1 MWTVSERVYITRYD
15 KQNAVMVRADQQ
27 SDQIEFYMQNDE
39 KHDWCYCFSV
49 SWQDARLVTGETKAN
64 WYNMTGITALVRAL
78 RKDLAA
84 FASDDSRAF
93 ARPVDA
99 ADFFPDESLTYALD
113 QNELVSLDAVI
124 DHINF
129 PEREE
134 GEKTDTATV
143 LLKDR
148 TGTMVAYVDQELFP
162 QFMRDYEEGQSVQ
175 AIGRVYLPK
184 EPEEGTPAYLDLLE
198 LKFR

>member
-1 MWTVSERVYITRYD
+1 
-15 KQNAVMVRADQQ
+15 MVRADRQ
-27 SDQIEFYMQNDE
+27 SDQIEFYMQSDE
-39 KHDWCYCFSV
+39 KQDWRFCFSIT
-49 SWQDARLVTGETKAN
+49 WQDASLITGETKAN
-64 WYNMTGITALVRAL
+64 WHQMTGITALVRAL
-78 RKDLAA
+78 RGYLDPYAA
-84 FASDDSRAF
+84 DDSKAF

-99 ADFFPDESLTYALD
+99 ADFFPDESLMYALE

-134 GEKTDTATV
+134 GETTNTATV

-148 TGTMVAYVDQELFP
+148 TGTMVAYVDQELFAE
-162 QFMRDYEEGQSVQ
+162 FTHDYEEGQSVQ
-175 AIGRVYLPK
+175 AIGRVYLPSD
-184 EPEEGTPAYLDLLE
+184 PEEGTPAYLDLLE